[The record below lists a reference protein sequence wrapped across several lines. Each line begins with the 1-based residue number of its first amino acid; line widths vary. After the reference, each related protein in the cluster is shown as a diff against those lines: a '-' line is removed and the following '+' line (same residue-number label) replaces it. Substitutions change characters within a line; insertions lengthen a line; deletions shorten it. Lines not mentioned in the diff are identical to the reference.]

1 MNATEPIIDV
11 TPINSSRTRVQAQD
25 SKTAPGVG
33 GVRGGAHSSSAYS
46 SSMNGAGSRGGVY
59 GGNPF
64 GDGVFGAGSC
74 GGVYGGSP
82 FGNGTFVAGMH
93 GNAAGTAYAA
103 KSPSSMLGGLAQ
115 IVIGTGLVVM
125 GIPMLLLPGPGLL
138 SIAAGGFLVSRGM
151 SKLRM

>member
-33 GVRGGAHSSSAYS
+33 GVHGAAFGGGFYGNGMPSA
-46 SSMNGAGSRGGVY
+46 GARGGVY
-59 GGNPF
+59 SSNL
-64 GDGVFGAGSC
+64 
-74 GGVYGGSP
+74 
-82 FGNGTFVAGMH
+82 FGNGVFSAGTRS
-93 GNAAGTAYAA
+93 GAAGGAYAA

-115 IVIGTGLVVM
+115 IIIGSGLVVM